1 MKDLGKRI
9 FFSLIAIVIV
19 GGMIIL
25 AKYPYLSFLVALLAS
40 IIGALAAA
48 EFIQMAKIKSFI
60 LSTRLLI
67 GAVVIEI
74 FSFFIASHYLYLTK
88 LPLIVFF
95 LFALILFISHLKDVD
110 GAIPNISIS
119 IFSVIYIAIPI
130 GMLLAI
136 FHTPFADGRWWVF
149 YLIAVTK
156 MNDIGGYF
164 SGKIFGKKK
173 LAESI
178 SPHKTIAGSI
188 GGLICA
194 IVISLVFSFW
204 SKETDIHFTLHFV
217 PAVILAVIF
226 SVGAQIGDLAE
237 SLLKRDAKIKDSSTI
252 PGVGGILD
260 MLDSLIF
267 NIPILYFY
275 LT

>member
-60 LSTRLLI
+60 LSTRLII

-74 FSFFIASHYLYLTK
+74 FSFFIAAHYLYLTK

-95 LFALILFISHLKDVD
+95 LFVLILFLSHLRDVD
-110 GAIPNISIS
+110 GAIPNIAVS
-119 IFSVIYIAIPI
+119 IFSIIYIAIPV

-173 LAESI
+173 LAASI
-178 SPHKTIAGSI
+178 SPHKTIAGSV
-188 GGLICA
+188 GGLVCA
-194 IVISLVFSFW
+194 IAISIVFSFW
-204 SKETDIHFTLHFV
+204 SKETNIHFTLNFI

-226 SVGAQIGDLAE
+226 SIGAQIGDLAE

-267 NIPILYFY
+267 NIPMLYFY